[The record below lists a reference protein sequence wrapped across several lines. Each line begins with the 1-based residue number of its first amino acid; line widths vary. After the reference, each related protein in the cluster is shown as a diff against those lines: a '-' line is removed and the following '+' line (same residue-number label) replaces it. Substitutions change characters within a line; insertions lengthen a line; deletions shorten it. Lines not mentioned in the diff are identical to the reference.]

1 MASTFFGLSIATSG
15 LYASQSSMN
24 TSAHNIANTQTAGY
38 SRQETTL
45 QAGTPISLTSS
56 YGMVGTGVATVNI
69 KQYRDAYYDTKYRNN
84 NTILGNYS
92 TKEYYFLSIEN
103 VISETNSEGLNATF
117 DKFSTALIELQN
129 DGGEAAKRNQV
140 ANLASGFTDFIN
152 SMSISLENLQK
163 DCNEEIKTSVEQIN
177 SISQQIATL
186 NKQINTIE
194 LTGQRA
200 NDLRDQ
206 RNLLLDNLSKYANI
220 STSEVT
226 AENGLSTTFEVR
238 LDGQILVDNY
248 TSYSLQVQAKDTIN
262 NQSDIDGLY
271 SVVWSNGQNFNQSST
286 TLGGKL
292 QALFEIRDGN
302 NLENFTGTANGT
314 SGSKTLIVTESS
326 CNDITKLNL
335 PAENGVVTIGAKD
348 YPYDSFDVNVGA
360 DGKYTYTFHLS
371 KALTEDVSDKKMQV
385 GESVDCKGIPY
396 CMNQL
401 TTLVRTYAKAF
412 NEIHNSGQDLNG
424 NNGVDF
430 FTGKDAAS
438 GLNYNMDESATS
450 FSSKLKLDAD
460 GNVIV
465 TNGMINTSY
474 YSITCKN
481 FSVADSIMNDPKTIA
496 VSENITNGVDE
507 TRVLDKLI
515 ALKSDKNL
523 FKQGTPSN
531 FIQKLTSDIGTDTD
545 KASMFSTS
553 QSNIVDAIDTQ
564 RMSISSVDQDE
575 ESMDLVKFQNA
586 YNLNSKVIQTM
597 NQLYDVLINGLGI

>member
-206 RNLLLDNLSKYANI
+206 RNLLLDNLSEYANI

-348 YPYDSFDVNVGA
+348 YPYDSFDVNIGA

-396 CMNQL
+396 YMNQL

-412 NEIHNSGQDLNG
+412 NGIHNSGQDLNG
-424 NNGVDF
+424 KNGVDF

-438 GLNYNMDESATS
+438 GLNYNMDESAAS

>member
-15 LYASQSSMN
+15 LYASQASMN

-56 YGMVGTGVATVNI
+56 YGMVGTGVATVNV

-84 NTILGNYS
+84 NTISGNYS
-92 TKEYYFLSIEN
+92 TKEYYFLGIEN
-103 VISETNSEGLNATF
+103 VISETNSDGLNATF
-117 DKFSTALIELQN
+117 DKFSAALTELQN

-140 ANLASGFTDFIN
+140 ANLASGFTDFVN
-152 SMSISLENLQK
+152 SMSVSLENLQK

-206 RNLLLDNLSKYANI
+206 RNLLLDSLSEYANI

-271 SVVWSNGQNFNQSST
+271 SISWNNGQNFNQSST

-292 QALFEIRDGN
+292 KALFEVRDGN
-302 NLENFTGTANGT
+302 NLENFTGTANGSQGDT
-314 SGSKTLIVTESS
+314 ELTVTDSS

-335 PAENGVVTIGAKD
+335 PAENGVITIGAKE
-348 YPYDSFDVNVGA
+348 YSYDSFDVSIDTSGE
-360 DGKYTYTFHLS
+360 YSYTFHLS
-371 KALTEDVSDKKMQV
+371 TPLSSDVSDQQMQV
-385 GESVDCKGIPY
+385 GDSVDCKGIPY
-396 CMNQL
+396 YMNQL
-401 TTLVRTYAKAF
+401 TTLARTYAKAF
-412 NEIHNSGQDLNG
+412 NELHNSGQDLNG
-424 NNGVDF
+424 NSGVDF
-430 FTGKDAAS
+430 FTGKDVGS
-438 GLNYNMDESATS
+438 GLDFNLDESATS
-450 FSSKLKLDAD
+450 FSSKLSLDAN
-460 GNVIV
+460 GNVI
-465 TNGMINTSY
+465 TANGMIDTSY
-474 YSITCKN
+474 YNITCKN
-481 FSVADSIMNDPKTIA
+481 FTVADSIMDDPNTIA
-496 VSENITNGVDE
+496 VSENTTNGVDE
-507 TRVLDKLI
+507 TKVLDKMI
-515 ALKSDKNL
+515 ALISDKNL

-545 KASMFSTS
+545 KASMFTTS

-597 NQLYDVLINGLGI
+597 NELYNVLINGLGI

>member
-396 CMNQL
+396 YMNQL